1 LQNNNLTTE
10 YTPASPGN
18 WTLIRF
24 FVPLAI
30 QAMSQALCYP
40 LVAMVASR
48 GPGGPLNLA
57 GLAQSNTVMFFLG
70 MIGLNLVTTGMVHAK
85 EREGFKKFQ
94 AVTLSIG
101 LVVSLIQALLCIPAI
116 SHMVFGQ
123 IIGLPPSIESPAKI
137 TLLACIP
144 LQFLFFSRIP
154 YFVVMYNGKATGKAS
169 LATIG
174 RIILTALLSPLFCNI
189 GLVGPNWAVVC
200 LTIPVALEVVVSRI
214 FAAPFLKDLKPAT
227 AKPPDAKEIFLFTL
241 PLSVGGYFLSIAALI
256 LGAFIARAPDPERIL
271 PIYYLALG
279 LVNPVAYAATRIQTI
294 VLAFPPKSKRDRLTL
309 RFSLVAGACLGL
321 LPLLFI
327 LPGIIEV
334 YYVRLQNL
342 PPGDLSLVRLTALSL
357 IFLPLSV
364 AIRAQSEGLSAWF
377 KKPVTVLA
385 GHAAF
390 MGIIIISGFTLLI
403 MGSPGYFIGA
413 VGLTLGSLV
422 SSAIMRIFLG
432 RTKEKPI
439 PVGQTTTSIG
449 QIR

>member
-1 LQNNNLTTE
+1 VTNNNLTTE

-70 MIGLNLVTTGMVHAK
+70 MIGMSLVTTGMVHAK
-85 EREGFKKFQ
+85 EREGYKKFQ
-94 AVTLSIG
+94 AVTLTIG
-101 LVVSLIQALLCIPAI
+101 LVVSSIQGLLCIPAL
-116 SHMVFGQ
+116 SHMMFGQ
-123 IIGLPPSIESPAKI
+123 TIGLPPSIESPAQI

-214 FAAPFLKDLKPAT
+214 FAAPFLKDLKPST

-309 RFSLVAGACLGL
+309 RFSLVAGVCLGL

-413 VGLTLGSLV
+413 VGLTLGNLA
-422 SSAIMRIFLG
+422 SSAIMRVFLG

>member
-1 LQNNNLTTE
+1 
-10 YTPASPGN
+10 
-18 WTLIRF
+18 
-24 FVPLAI
+24 
-30 QAMSQALCYP
+30 
-40 LVAMVASR
+40 
-48 GPGGPLNLA
+48 
-57 GLAQSNTVMFFLG
+57 
-70 MIGLNLVTTGMVHAK
+70 
-85 EREGFKKFQ
+85 
-94 AVTLSIG
+94 
-101 LVVSLIQALLCIPAI
+101 
-116 SHMVFGQ
+116 
-123 IIGLPPSIESPAKI
+123 
-137 TLLACIP
+137 
-144 LQFLFFSRIP
+144 
-154 YFVVMYNGKATGKAS
+154 
-169 LATIG
+169 
-174 RIILTALLSPLFCNI
+174 
-189 GLVGPNWAVVC
+189 
-200 LTIPVALEVVVSRI
+200 
-214 FAAPFLKDLKPAT
+214 LKDLKPSI

-241 PLSVGGYFLSIAALI
+241 PLSVGGYFLSIATLI
-256 LGAFIARAPDPERIL
+256 LGAFMARAPDPERIL

-294 VLAFPPKSKRDRLTL
+294 VLAFPPQSKRDRLTL
-309 RFSLVAGACLGL
+309 RFSLVAGVCLGL

-342 PPGDLSLVRLTALSL
+342 PAGDLSLVRLTALSL

-377 KKPVTVLA
+377 KKPVTVLT

-413 VGLTLGSLV
+413 VGLTLGNLA